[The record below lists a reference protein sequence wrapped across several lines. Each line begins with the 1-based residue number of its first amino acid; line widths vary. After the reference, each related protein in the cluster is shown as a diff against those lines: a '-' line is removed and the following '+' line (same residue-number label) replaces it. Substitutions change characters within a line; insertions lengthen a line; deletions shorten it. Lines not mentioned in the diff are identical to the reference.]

1 MLDEL
6 TLSLSAGRG
15 GDGVVS
21 LRRERYVPRG
31 GPDGGDGGKG
41 GDVVFEATRSVLVL
55 DKLQRRRNVRAADGG
70 SGGPQKRHGK
80 NGADEVLHVPVGTI
94 VWNEDGTQLADLWN
108 DGQRAVVA
116 LGGGG
121 GKGNARMAS
130 ATRRTPRI
138 AERGLPGESMKVRL
152 ELRLLAEV
160 GLVGLPNAGKSS
172 LLRRVTQ
179 ARPKVGAYPFTT
191 LEPYLGI
198 AEIGYETVV
207 IADIPGLIEGA
218 SDGAG
223 LGAQFLQHVQR
234 TRVLV
239 HIVDCAVD
247 NPLAD
252 IETVRRELE
261 VFGHGVAEKR
271 WLVAMNKIDLPA
283 AAGMTDGL
291 RATLQQRGVA
301 AFAISA
307 QTGEGVDELLRAVFV
322 TVQEVR
328 EEDARAE
335 PEEPPTVRP
344 AAATRFNVVKIKGG
358 YRVRGKQP
366 EEAIL
371 RLGVESEEARA
382 AVARRL
388 QRQGVE
394 RALRKAGVAEGD
406 RVRIGKAELQW
417 PL

>member
-15 GDGVVS
+15 GDGAVS

-41 GDVVFEATRSVLVL
+41 GNVVFEATRSVLVL
-55 DKLQRRRNVRAADGG
+55 DKLQRRRNVRAEDGG
-70 SGGPQKRHGK
+70 GGSPQKRHGK
-80 NGADEVLHVPVGTI
+80 NGADMVLLVPVGTVI
-94 VWNEDGTQLADLWN
+94 WDEAGTQLADLWN
-108 DGQRAVVA
+108 DGQQAVVA
-116 LGGGG
+116 NGGGG

-138 AERGLPGESMKVRL
+138 AERGLPGESLTVRL

-198 AEIGYETVV
+198 AEVGYETVV

-218 SDGAG
+218 SGGAG
-223 LGAQFLQHVQR
+223 LGAQFLQHIQR

-239 HIVDCAVD
+239 HVVDCAEGD
-247 NPLAD
+247 PLAD
-252 IETVRRELE
+252 IETVRGELE
-261 VFGHGVAEKR
+261 AFGHGVAEKH

-283 AAGMTDGL
+283 VVENVTAVR
-291 RATLQQRGVA
+291 RALQRRGVSG
-301 AFAISA
+301 FAISA
-307 QTGEGVDELLRAVFV
+307 QTGEGVDALLRAVFES
-322 TVQEVR
+322 VQEVR
-328 EEDARAE
+328 AEDARAE
-335 PEEPPTVRP
+335 SEGPPTVRP
-344 AAATRFNVVKIKGG
+344 VAATRFEVVKIKGG

-366 EEAIL
+366 EEAVL

-406 RVRIGKAELQW
+406 SVRIGKSELRW